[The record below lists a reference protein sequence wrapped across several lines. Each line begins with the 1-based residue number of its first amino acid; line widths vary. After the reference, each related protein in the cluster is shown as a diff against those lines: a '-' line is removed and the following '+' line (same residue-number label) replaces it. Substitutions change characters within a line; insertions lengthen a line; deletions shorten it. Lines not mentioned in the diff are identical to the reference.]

1 MTSSQADF
9 AVVGSTPLARLL
21 AGLLASAHG
30 KTVLFLGESHAA
42 YRLPQGID
50 LSLAP
55 ITRPET
61 WFLLQSVVPE
71 SLKLISRIGGR
82 GTWSHI
88 DPLLVAK
95 GEEHREA
102 LAHVRQMALGFGYEA
117 EPVSRLPSGVS
128 GEGVLLR
135 DAVLLHRAALEA
147 KLDQWLTAQDVRKVP
162 GSDGLVLH
170 ADGSGEVSVEGTTLE
185 CNRVVLADDQAVLQ
199 HLGAQLSPLL
209 LRQQSSTVFTAGV
222 ERSRIPLMLQLDTDL
237 SILTQPG
244 RGMVA
249 TGSGAILNVA
259 ERLRLLVPQQ
269 ESFQP
274 AGQSSFDTLAATDGA
289 PALGCPGDTG
299 VDVLVG
305 LGPTGAFLAPA
316 IARWLCGSASSTEA
330 AWFEARHLMRDTA
343 ASAVAEI
350 GVQP

>member
-61 WFLLQSVVPE
+61 WFLLQSVMPE
-71 SLKLISRIGGR
+71 SLKLIARIGGR

-102 LAHVRQMALGFGYEA
+102 LAHVRQMALGFGYGA

-170 ADGSGEVSVEGTTLE
+170 ADGSGEVSVEGTTLG

-199 HLGAQLSPLL
+199 HLGEQLPLL
-209 LRQQSSTVFTAGV
+209 RRQQSSTVFAAGV
-222 ERSRIPLMLQLDTDL
+222 ERSRIPLMLQLDTAL
-237 SILTQPG
+237 SILNQPG

-249 TGSGAILNVA
+249 TGSGSILDVA
-259 ERLRLLVPQQ
+259 EQLRLLVAQQ
-269 ESFQP
+269 ENFQP

-289 PALGCPGDTG
+289 PALGRLGDTA
-299 VDVLVG
+299 VDVLAG

-330 AWFEARHLMRDTA
+330 AWFEARHPMRDTA
-343 ASAVAEI
+343 ASPVAEI
-350 GVQP
+350 GAQP